1 MHDKATPKRRYR
13 TEIIGCL
20 TGGMSVRTTAN
31 TLGINEST
39 VHRVARENRE
49 EIDRAR
55 AERARQVAQEL
66 QDRALRA
73 ALRLDELLD
82 SQSEAT
88 SLGAARTILSEA
100 ARWSEVTLISER
112 LAELEQ
118 RVALRV
124 VG

>member
-1 MHDKATPKRRYR
+1 MHGKETPHRRHR
-13 TEIIGCL
+13 TQIIGCL

-31 TLGINEST
+31 TLGISEST

-49 EIDRAR
+49 EIDQAR

-82 SQSEAT
+82 SQNETT

-100 ARWSEVTLISER
+100 ARWSEVALISER

-118 RVALRV
+118 RVALRM